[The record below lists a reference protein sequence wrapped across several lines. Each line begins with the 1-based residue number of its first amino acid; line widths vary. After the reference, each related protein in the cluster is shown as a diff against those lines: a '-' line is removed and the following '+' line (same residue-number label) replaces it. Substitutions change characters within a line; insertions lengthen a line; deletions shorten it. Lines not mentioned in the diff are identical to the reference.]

1 MTMLTYHGDHDLKAA
16 VLAELAAHRVADE
29 IIQGTYW
36 RDGKGCAVGCLTH
49 DPHGGH
55 HLYESRWGIPEWL
68 ARLEDA
74 VFEGLPL
81 DAAKGWP
88 ERFMGAVPVGVEI
101 TDSVAD
107 GLAVERLTVEVLPL
121 APSWPEPVRA
131 EVVGAVEQVI
141 DALGGDDLAARARSA
156 GAAWAAESA
165 AWAAAWAARAAAES
179 AAWAAESAAWA
190 ARWAESAGWA
200 AESAARWE
208 AEADRIIAALAMLG
222 ETAIA

>member
-165 AWAAAWAARAAAES
+165 AWAAES
-179 AAWAAESAAWA
+179 AAWA
-190 ARWAESAGWA
+190 AGWA